1 MLSHEFTKREKILLL
16 ICAVLFL
23 GFFYYEVVYRNV
35 QARLADYNTDTLV
48 TEIQVETAKA
58 SKISQMQ
65 RVIEDSEGKV
75 TGDLSIYNNQ
85 SAEITAMGEIF
96 DEDADNVSISW
107 SDPVLSQ
114 TIVRRDVT
122 ISFHCTSYQSF
133 RNVLQKM
140 SEMKYRC
147 LIRDVT
153 VSGYDR
159 NAGTGIQDG
168 NDLNASIQVTFFETT
183 EGASNLSGLTVSQDD
198 STTDDTL
205 GDELQNRAQAYS
217 N

>member
-85 SAEITAMGEIF
+85 SAEITAMPSSKHG
-96 DEDADNVSISW
+96 
-107 SDPVLSQ
+107 
-114 TIVRRDVT
+114 
-122 ISFHCTSYQSF
+122 
-133 RNVLQKM
+133 
-140 SEMKYRC
+140 
-147 LIRDVT
+147 
-153 VSGYDR
+153 
-159 NAGTGIQDG
+159 
-168 NDLNASIQVTFFETT
+168 
-183 EGASNLSGLTVSQDD
+183 
-198 STTDDTL
+198 
-205 GDELQNRAQAYS
+205 
-217 N
+217 

>member
-1 MLSHEFTKREKILLL
+1 
-16 ICAVLFL
+16 
-23 GFFYYEVVYRNV
+23 
-35 QARLADYNTDTLV
+35 
-48 TEIQVETAKA
+48 
-58 SKISQMQ
+58 
-65 RVIEDSEGKV
+65 
-75 TGDLSIYNNQ
+75 
-85 SAEITAMGEIF
+85 
-96 DEDADNVSISW
+96 
-107 SDPVLSQ
+107 
-114 TIVRRDVT
+114 
-122 ISFHCTSYQSF
+122 
-133 RNVLQKM
+133 
-140 SEMKYRC
+140 MKYRC

>member
-16 ICAVLFL
+16 ICAILFL

-35 QARLADYNTDTLV
+35 QARLADYNTDNLV
-48 TEIQVETAKA
+48 TEIQLETAKS

-96 DEDADNVSISW
+96 DEDADNVSLSW
-107 SDPVLSQ
+107 SDPVLSG

-122 ISFHCTSYQSF
+122 ISFHCTSYQNF
-133 RNVLQKM
+133 RNVLKKM
-140 SEMKYRC
+140 SEMQYRC

-168 NDLNASIQVTFFETT
+168 SDLNASIQVTFFETT

-198 STTDDTL
+198 STTDETL
-205 GDELQNRAQAYS
+205 GDELENRAQAYS